1 MDTCSL
7 AAHPARV
14 KATDDIVVV
23 MTDDQSRAQLGS
35 HRDPVLR
42 TPHLDRLAAESMEMT
57 RFYVSPVCAPTRAAL
72 LTGRYNYRT
81 GVVDTYIGRAMM
93 ETCEVTI
100 AEMLRD
106 AGYRTGI
113 FGKWHLGDNLPA
125 TERRSATRRHADP
138 AGTGAW

>member
-57 RFYVSPVCAPTRAAL
+57 RFYVSLSTTS
-72 LTGRYNYRT
+72 LTSREAR
-81 GVVDTYIGRAMM
+81 VSMPARR
-93 ETCEVTI
+93 ETTS
-100 AEMLRD
+100 
-106 AGYRTGI
+106 TP
-113 FGKWHLGDNLPA
+113 FP
-125 TERRSATRRHADP
+125 
-138 AGTGAW
+138 GAS